1 MYKVG
6 NVFMEDSVIIFNHA
20 GQRVTNCP
28 ICGEEIILADNEIA
42 GDSTW
47 SELCNTPLN
56 LID

>member
-28 ICGEEIILADNEIA
+28 ICGEEIILEDDEVE
-42 GDSTW
+42 GDTV
-47 SELCNTPLN
+47 LCLMCNTPLK
-56 LID
+56 LC

>member
-28 ICGEEIILADNEIA
+28 ICGEEIILENDEVE
-42 GDSTW
+42 GDTV
-47 SELCNTPLN
+47 LCVMCNTPLK
-56 LID
+56 LC